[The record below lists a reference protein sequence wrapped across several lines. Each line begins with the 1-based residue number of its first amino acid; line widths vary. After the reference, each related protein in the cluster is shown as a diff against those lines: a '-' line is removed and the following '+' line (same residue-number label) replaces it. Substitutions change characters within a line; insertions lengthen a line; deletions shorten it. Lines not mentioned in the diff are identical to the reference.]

1 MKIKRISVQGLFG
14 RHDHTVNIFDGG
26 LTYVHSPN
34 GCGKSTLIRMISL
47 LLTGN
52 VKELANVPFQRLDLF
67 FEKGENLIV
76 VRSENELLVQM
87 KRNELETEL
96 TSADLASLTGATFIG
111 PERTYMKRG
120 DGHIV
125 PAAEAYAN
133 DLSNKIKE
141 SRKNR
146 ALTVPEYKDDMGDDK
161 LIFWA
166 KDLNAKLN
174 FMRDAGFTVDIPAG
188 LKFPPTRYDL
198 TGSRKEY
205 LDLVHGISDFV
216 SKNHHFSESVIVFRD
231 IMNSFLSDKD
241 MTIDAK
247 GHITFVLDNGMTIPV
262 KDMSSGEKQIFII
275 LYRLLFQTLP
285 GSFVM
290 IDEPEI
296 SLHVSWQQRI
306 GPVLKDVARLR
317 DLQIVAATH
326 SPQIVHDDWDLT
338 NELRAGS
345 A

>member
-1 MKIKRISVQGLFG
+1 MKITKISVDGLFG
-14 RHDHTVNIFDGG
+14 RHYHTVSIFDGG

-52 VKELANVPFQRLDLF
+52 VTELTKIPFQRMDVF

-76 VRSENELLVQM
+76 VRSENELLIQM

-96 TSADLASLTGATFIG
+96 SPADLASITSVTFIG
-111 PERTYMKRG
+111 PERTYVKRG

-125 PAAEAYAN
+125 PAVETYAH
-133 DLSNKIKE
+133 DLSNKIKGT
-141 SRKNR
+141 RKDHSFI
-146 ALTVPEYKDDMGDDK
+146 VPEYRDDIGDDE
-161 LIFWA
+161 LIFKA

-198 TGSRKEY
+198 TESRKEY
-205 LDLVHGISDFV
+205 LDLIHGISGFV
-216 SKNHHFSESVIVFRD
+216 KKNHYLSESVIVFRD
-231 IMNSFLSDKD
+231 IINNFLYDKD
-241 MTIDAK
+241 MVIDAK
-247 GHITFVLDNGMTIPV
+247 GTITFVLSNGTTLPA
-262 KDMSSGEKQIFII
+262 KDMSSGEKQVFII

-285 GSFVM
+285 SSFVM

-296 SLHVSWQQRI
+296 SLHVSWQQRL
-306 GPVLKDVARLR
+306 GPVLKDIARLR
-317 DLQIVAATH
+317 DLQILAATH